1 MCHLYEDEK
10 QQKQFMLRIYVPNPP
25 CLSVESTE
33 FEPILT
39 DMLVRVLIW
48 LFFKMSNFLIITL
61 AYYRLINENF
71 IFTMFNLYAKKK
83 KNLTHQSYSF

>member
-1 MCHLYEDEK
+1 MHAEREKESKLRNRTRQSASRRIFSGLRSLCIMCHLYEDEK

-39 DMLVRVLIW
+39 DMLVRVLI
-48 LFFKMSNFLIITL
+48 
-61 AYYRLINENF
+61 
-71 IFTMFNLYAKKK
+71 
-83 KNLTHQSYSF
+83 